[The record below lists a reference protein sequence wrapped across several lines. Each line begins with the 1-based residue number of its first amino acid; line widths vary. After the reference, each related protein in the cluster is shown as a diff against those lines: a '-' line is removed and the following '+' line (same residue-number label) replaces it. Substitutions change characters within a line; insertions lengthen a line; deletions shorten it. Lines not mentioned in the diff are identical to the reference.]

1 MFALRA
7 LPLNILFPND
17 NNVLL
22 YHGMN
27 DSNGWL
33 QVETDTQIAR
43 ITAGGNWTI
52 DHIAELYHK
61 VSSMPFAHSD
71 RVELNFSRVEKIDTA
86 GARLVRQVL
95 EQAQKMKTFEFS
107 SNDRVDAILNTLNR
121 YQPTPCAGRPE
132 TNFLYDK
139 ISALGRGTLNA
150 IELTACFVVFIG
162 VITTSLVSSLFRP
175 ARFRTGLTATQIE
188 LSGLNAIPIIILIAF
203 LIGIV
208 VAYQG
213 AWQLGKL
220 GADVYTVDLLAV
232 TILRELGILLS
243 AIVIAGRS
251 GSTYAAE
258 IGSMKISQEIDA
270 MQTIGL
276 NPVEVLVIPRVVG
289 LVIALPILTLLANI
303 FGIIGGGILV
313 WAILDMSPTL
323 FINQLLGAVS
333 PWTFWVGMI
342 KAPVFAAIIAVIG
355 CYEGMQVSGSAESL
369 GNHTTRAVVE
379 SIFLIIVFDALFS
392 IFFGILGI

>member
-1 MFALRA
+1 MY
-7 LPLNILFPND
+7 P
-17 NNVLL
+17 
-22 YHGMN
+22 GMN

-33 QVETDTQIAR
+33 QIDADAKIAR
-43 ITAGGNWTI
+43 ISAGGNWTI
-52 DHIAELYHK
+52 EHTAELYKK
-61 VSSMPFAHSD
+61 VSSTVFTRFDGA
-71 RVELNFSRVEKIDTA
+71 VLNFSKIEKIDTA
-86 GARLVRQVL
+86 GARLVRQLL
-95 EQAQKMKTFEFS
+95 EKAQQRKTFEFT
-107 SNDRVDAILNTLNR
+107 SNDRVDGILNTLNR
-121 YQPTPCAGRPE
+121 YQATPCCGRPE
-132 TNFLYDK
+132 TNFFYEK
-139 ISALGRGTLNA
+139 ISALGKGALNA

-162 VITTSLVSSLFRP
+162 VITTSLVSSIIRP
-175 ARFRTGLTATQIE
+175 ARFRASMTATQIE

-276 NPVEVLVIPRVVG
+276 NPIEVLVIPRVVG

-313 WAILDMSPTL
+313 WAILDMSPRL
-323 FINQLLGAVS
+323 FVNQLLDAVS

-369 GNHTTRAVVE
+369 GKHTTRAVVE

-392 IFFGILGI
+392 IFFGIIGI